1 MNPIRNLHTKIT
13 VILLILVL
21 LTAGCVPASLAGTG
35 PADALA
41 RAWTRMHPSLTQLA
55 AQYPA
60 QSVRVIVQHA
70 GETATLREAIAQL
83 GGTVD
88 RELSIINSLVVLL
101 PAGRLDGLAALP
113 SVRWI
118 SPDAGMLESSGDSQL
133 VYTTWAGNTGHV
145 GEAVTKDFKNAA
157 VPAGSTL
164 WFTVLLKT
172 KNLPASDAT
181 VQLENVVIEFDA
193 DGSTYRVEL
202 PDSTVQYKVGN
213 NYAST
218 YYDSLENR
226 WTTTVPARF
235 DKELFATG
243 VGFPLDTALP
253 GGVKAV
259 RGWARVVSTTPGIE
273 VEWQWAA
280 AAYRNFSGEPNDLA
294 VKAVHKTDVN
304 SAFPNDRP
312 AGTPENFR
320 GSLISGG
327 TGDGGSNFTGDYSSS
342 QRLVPGFANA
352 VEMARAI
359 GPDGVF
365 AEGKAN
371 VDAVTGFQGE
381 FTPGF
386 VVSKV
391 EVLFDG
397 YANKALGND
406 IKANLALPGWD
417 KNFDLKKES
426 FAPVVGVVGQVAV
439 DVTSLRTWHWTD
451 FANGLR
457 LRLDQTGLSNGESVF
472 YDGVGLRV
480 TSIPG
485 TADQAVKL
493 PTVKPGKPVKLSN
506 LSNAFP
512 YAVRATEVWNQAP
525 AYLQGQGVTIAI
537 VDSGIGKSKSLS
549 RNFLDVNFSREYRD
563 GTDKYGHGTFV
574 AMLAAGDGNGNGQ
587 RFMGTAPGANLL
599 NVRVTNDQGQ
609 ATEATVI
616 EALQWILINKDVF
629 KIRVINLSLNSS
641 VAQSYHTSPLNAAV
655 EILWFNGIVVV
666 VSAGNNGTSTLYPP
680 ANDPFV
686 ITVGATDDLGTP
698 GRNDDT
704 MASFSAYGV
713 DETGQVKPDIVA
725 PGRNII
731 TYVPSNDKMTMG
743 TEHPE
748 NRRGKTEYR
757 MSGTSMAAPIVT
769 GAIAILLQD
778 EPGLNPDQVKARL
791 KATASKSWAGYDP
804 VRSGAG
810 YLDIYAAVHSAS
822 QDSANQG
829 LLASQLLW
837 TGTDAVTWTTGL
849 TWSSVNWNSVNW
861 NSVNWNSVNWNSV
874 NWNSVNWNSDFW
886 GDVVAASN
894 DVPLDIT
901 AKPAIFMPMISND

>member
-1 MNPIRNLHTKIT
+1 MKSKQIELTRFTA
-13 VILLILVL
+13 VLLIFVL
-21 LTAGCVPASLAGTG
+21 LLAGCVPASLAGAGAATTV
-35 PADALA
+35 A
-41 RAWTRMHPSLTQLA
+41 RAVTRMHPALA
-55 AQYPA
+55 QVAADHPT
-60 QSVRVIVQHA
+60 QSVRVIVQHDGDMA
-70 GETATLREAIAQL
+70 SLQDSVARL

-101 PAGRLDGLAALP
+101 PAGQLESLAAL
-113 SVRWI
+113 SAVRWI

-133 VYTTWAGNTGHV
+133 VYTTWAGNMGYTSNPL
-145 GEAVTKDFKNAA
+145 TKDFKSASIAA
-157 VPAGSTL
+157 GTTL
-164 WFTVLLKT
+164 WFNVLLKT
-172 KNLPASDAT
+172 KNLPSTDVT
-181 VQLENVVIEFDA
+181 VQLENVVIEFDVE
-193 DGSTYRVEL
+193 GSTSRIEL

-226 WTTTVPARF
+226 WTTTVPAKF

-243 VGFPLDTALP
+243 VGFSIDTALP
-253 GGVKAV
+253 GGVKAA
-259 RGWARVVSTTPGIE
+259 RGSARVVSTTPGVE
-273 VEWQWAA
+273 VEWKWAA
-280 AAYRNFSGEPNDLA
+280 AAYRSFAVEPNDLA

-320 GSLISGG
+320 SSVIPGG
-327 TGDGGSNFTGDYSSS
+327 TGDGSGNFTGDYSSS
-342 QRLVPGFANA
+342 QTIVPGFVDAP
-352 VEMARAI
+352 EMARAI

-365 AEGKAN
+365 AEAKASL
-371 VDAVTGFQGE
+371 DAFTGFQGE

-386 VVSKV
+386 VVNKV
-391 EVLFDG
+391 ELVIAG
-397 YANKALGND
+397 YTNKALGKE
-406 IKANLALPGWD
+406 IKANLVMPGWD
-417 KNFDLKKES
+417 KSLDLKKEY
-426 FAPVVGVVGQVAV
+426 FTPIVGAVGEVKV
-439 DVTSLRTWHWTD
+439 DVTSLRSWHWTD

-457 LRLDQTGLSNGESVF
+457 LRLDQTGLGNGESVF
-472 YDGVGLRV
+472 YDAVGLRV

-485 TADQAVKL
+485 TPDQAVKL
-493 PTVKPGKPVKLSN
+493 PTTKSSRPIRLEK

-512 YAVRATEVWNQAP
+512 YAVRATEIWNQAP

-549 RNFLDVNFSREYRD
+549 RNFLDVNFNREYRD

-574 AMLAAGDGNGNGQ
+574 AMLAAGDGNGNGE
-587 RFMGTAPGANLL
+587 RYVGTAPGANLL

-616 EALQWILINKDVF
+616 EALQWILLNKDVF

-686 ITVGATDDLGTP
+686 ITVGATDDKGTP
-698 GRNDDT
+698 GRSDDT

-713 DETGQVKPDIVA
+713 DETGQAKPDIVA
-725 PGRNII
+725 PGRNIV
-731 TYVPSNDKMTMG
+731 TYVPSNNKMTMG
-743 TEHPE
+743 VEHPE
-748 NRRGKTEYR
+748 NRYGKTEYR

-769 GAIAILLQD
+769 GAVAILLQD
-778 EPGLNPDQVKARL
+778 EPGLNPDQVKTRL
-791 KATASKSWAGYDP
+791 KATANKSWAGYDP
-804 VRSGAG
+804 IRSGAG
-810 YLDIYAAVHSAS
+810 YLDIYSAVHGTS
-822 QDSANQG
+822 QESANQG

-837 TGTDAVTWTTGL
+837 TGSTGVVWTTGF

-886 GDVVAASN
+886 GDAVNASS

-901 AKPAIFMPMISND
+901 AKPVIFMPLISND